1 MLNKIYIIDFEDS
14 FTFNIASEL
23 YIYET
28 RLEVIP
34 HNSFFS
40 EESFNNFMNKS
51 DFPIAVILGP
61 GPGDPREYKN
71 YFDKIKQLKKAQF
84 IYLMGIC
91 LGHQMISL
99 IDGFVIRPS
108 NFPGHGIQIKI
119 HLFDQD
125 LLVQRYN
132 SLAVFKSHSN
142 SNEILIRK
150 WKRGISYQFHPESIG
165 TEKRALFFREL
176 LDFIY

>member
-14 FTFNIASEL
+14 FTFNIASEI
-23 YIYET
+23 YSYET
-28 RLEVIP
+28 DLEVIP
-34 HNSFFS
+34 HHVFFS
-40 EESFNNFMNKS
+40 EVSFNDFMKKT
-51 DFPIAVILGP
+51 DRRIAVILGP
-61 GPGDPREYKN
+61 GPGSPARYEN
-71 YFDKIKQLKKAQF
+71 YFDKIRQLKKVQF

-91 LGHQMISL
+91 LGHQIISL

-108 NFPGHGIQIKI
+108 LVPKHGIQIKI

-132 SLAVFKSHSN
+132 SLAVFSSYSD

-150 WKRGISYQFHPESIG
+150 WEKGISYQFHPESVG
-165 TEKRALFFREL
+165 SEKRALFFREL
-176 LDFIY
+176 LNFIS